1 MKEEKRDM
9 STIQPKGEQM
19 RKAVRWVSE
28 HMKEDAGREIGP
40 LLQEASLRFNL
51 SPKEEA
57 FLREFY
63 EAS

>member
-1 MKEEKRDM
+1 V
-9 STIQPKGEQM
+9 STIHPKGEQL
-19 RKAVRWVSE
+19 RRAVKWVSE
-28 HMKEDAGREIGP
+28 NRKEDASREIGP